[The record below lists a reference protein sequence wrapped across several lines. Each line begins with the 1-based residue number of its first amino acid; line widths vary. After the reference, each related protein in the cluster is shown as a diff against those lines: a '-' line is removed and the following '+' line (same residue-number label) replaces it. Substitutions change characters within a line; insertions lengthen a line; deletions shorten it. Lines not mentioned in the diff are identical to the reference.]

1 MTRCLLHEITH
12 THHQITPKCRYDKI
26 SLFLEIADFVFVE
39 LNGQTCV
46 QSSFDNISVFVAT
59 ELSKSPKYQNMQRPN
74 LPYYIIGILSVVRE
88 AF

>member
-1 MTRCLLHEITH
+1 MHILWQNFT
-12 THHQITPKCRYDKI
+12 
-26 SLFLEIADFVFVE
+26 FLEIADFVFVE

-46 QSSFDNISVFVAT
+46 QSSFDHISDFVAT

-88 AF
+88 AFWFLNPFKSFP